1 MLMYSATFPQHSGA
15 LQELQA
21 DCTQDFSALPCAGP
35 HKAASVAH
43 REVAEMGNAKEQMLL
58 EPAELW
64 HGGSAELTRSDM
76 TLYDELYIR
85 W

>member
-1 MLMYSATFPQHSGA
+1 MLYRSSKLTAHRISQHCHVQFA
-15 LQELQA
+15 L
-21 DCTQDFSALPCAGP
+21 FGP
-35 HKAASVAH
+35 HIAASVAH